1 MIMLHSKK
9 GPRALRKNKGW
20 DEAYKNSLTNN
31 YYKKRNE
38 KYVLMN
44 PKKRRI
50 LFKML
55 AMKDLMKVKRRDSD
69 DSLEYSAE
77 DSAEHSSQCGT
88 GSDEGDGEIE
98 GVFFQSKYMDT
109 CSCEYGYI
117 NCSRFISNIM
127 YTYIPLP

>member
-88 GSDEGDGEIE
+88 GSDDEVE

-109 CSCEYGYI
+109 CSCVNGYK
-117 NCSRFISNIM
+117 NSPRFISNIK
-127 YTYIPLP
+127 YSYVPLP